1 MVLDAD
7 DMTTRLRAELPDAL
21 RGGQVIGY
29 FQPEIELSTG
39 RVAAAELLARWEH
52 PELGTLQPSL
62 FLPLAEQLGL
72 MGEFTRLMLRQA
84 LVQHRAWVD
93 AERVIPVSVNV
104 GPDCVA
110 DPAFPATVAGLLR
123 EERAPGQM
131 LTLEVS
137 EETRTGAASARF
149 FAEMAELG
157 VRISLD
163 DFGAGFASLE
173 SLGGWPINELKL
185 DESIVRPMVSNA
197 NFATIVRTAVDLA
210 HKLGVKVVAEGV
222 ESEAVRAELRAIG
235 CDIGQG
241 FFLGPPMTAAA
252 FTSWLRDQSRPM
264 PRPGASGAPQAS
276 PPVLG
281 KSGGGPVSEAA
292 RSAIRAA
299 RRAVQPTGGGTLAA
313 AVAILAAYGLWQV
326 FRWGGREHQVLIG
339 NLAFLPVDWYTALLA
354 WRVSRRADLGHRTC
368 RAWRLIFLATLCFVA
383 GDLLRFLCEVVLHT
397 NGEPAW
403 VQSIYAGC
411 YVFAACGL
419 IAFPARRRSGPERVR
434 LLLDTGTVFLGG
446 AVLIW
451 YVALGPALAPGTRLA
466 PTGLIAFADTVGDL
480 LILFGVLSVLSR
492 GTTRSSVTALRIF
505 AAGMMA
511 FIANDLT
518 YGYIIAHST
527 YLAGDPVDT
536 LSVLAVTAMWLS
548 FTCQLRAEPA
558 GRIATPPQPAF
569 GRPPVLPYLAVAS
582 SYLLLIVVDR
592 HTIRAAPPGV
602 VLLGAISLTFLVSA
616 RQYIALRD
624 YGRLA
629 DRYQELASIDGMT
642 GLYNRRYFMETA
654 EAALVHAQRIG
665 QPFVTLMIDVDNFK
679 QINDTHGHIAGDQV
693 LTELAHVCREHVRP
707 GDIVGRYG
715 GDEFIIMVPGI
726 TSLRAVQ
733 LADQLGR
740 PPARVLDCD
749 GKPLAYR
756 VSIGIAECLPSENLP
771 TLLTHADL
779 AMYEAK
785 RAGGNCW
792 RIFGGATGADPA
804 GIGHTTAAPA
814 PPAADR
820 QSAPTQWA
828 RTEPG
833 RVARQCAR
841 GDDQAELT
849 AGQYPGQCDQ
859 DRPVGPG
866 QPRGPGLALEHGDLM
881 AEDQDLGVLGA
892 VGAGEQGEPAEPAEH
907 RQVGQ
912 P

>member
-1 MVLDAD
+1 MELDAD
-7 DMTTRLRAELPDAL
+7 DMTTRLRAELPSAL

-39 RVAAAELLARWEH
+39 RLVAAELLARWEH
-52 PELGTLQPSL
+52 PELGTLQPGQ

-72 MGEFTRLMLRQA
+72 MGELTRLMLRQA

-93 AERVIPVSVNV
+93 AERVVPVSVNI
-104 GPDCVA
+104 GPDCVT
-110 DPAFPATVAGLLR
+110 DPAFPAAVMGLLR
-123 EERAPGQM
+123 EERVSGQM
-131 LTLEVS
+131 LALEVS
-137 EETRTGAASARF
+137 EQTRTGTASTRF
-149 FAEMAELG
+149 FAELAECG
-157 VRISLD
+157 IRISLD
-163 DFGAGFASLE
+163 DFGTGFASLE

-185 DESIVRPMVSNA
+185 DESIIRPMIANA
-197 NFATIVRTAVDLA
+197 NFATIVRTTVDLA
-210 HKLGVKVVAEGV
+210 HKLGVTVVAEGI
-222 ESEAVRAELRAIG
+222 ESEAVCAELRAIG

-241 FFLGPPMTAAA
+241 FFLGRPMTAAA
-252 FTSWLRDQSRPM
+252 FTRWLRDQGGPL
-264 PRPGASGAPQAS
+264 PRLGASGAPQAS
-276 PPVLG
+276 PSAPG
-281 KSGGGPVSEAA
+281 KRSGGPVRRTA

-299 RRAVQPTGGGTLAA
+299 RRTVQPVGGATLAA
-313 AVAILAAYGLWQV
+313 AVALLAVYGLWQV

-411 YVFAACGL
+411 YLFATCGL
-419 IAFPARRRSGPERVR
+419 IAFPARRRSGPERIR

-451 YVALGPALAPGTRLA
+451 YVALGPALVPGTRLA
-466 PTGLIAFADTVGDL
+466 PTGLIAFADTAGDL

-492 GTTRSSVTALRIF
+492 GTTRSSATALRIF
-505 AAGMMA
+505 AVGMMA

-536 LSVLAVTAMWLS
+536 LSVLAVIAMWLS
-548 FTCQLRAEPA
+548 FACQLRAEPA
-558 GRIATPPQPAF
+558 GGIAAPPQPAF

-592 HTIRAAPPGV
+592 HAIRVGPVGV
-602 VLLGAISLTFLVSA
+602 VLLGSISLTFLVSA

-642 GLYNRRYFMETA
+642 GLYNRRHFMETA
-654 EAALVHAQRIG
+654 EAAFAHAQRAG
-665 QPFVTLMIDVDNFK
+665 QPFVALMIDVDNFK
-679 QINDTHGHIAGDQV
+679 QINDTHGHIAGDRV
-693 LTELAHVCREHVRP
+693 LTELAHACRAHVRP

-715 GDEFIIMVPGI
+715 GDEFTIMVPGI

-733 LADQLGR
+733 LADQLTR
-740 PPARVLDCD
+740 PPARVLGYD

-756 VSIGIAECLPSENLP
+756 VSIGIAECLPGGDLA
-771 TLLTHADL
+771 TLLMHADV

-792 RIFGGATGADPA
+792 RIFGGATGAEPA
-804 GIGHTTAAPA
+804 GVEQATAVPA
-814 PPAADR
+814 PPADR
-820 QSAPTQWA
+820 QSAPT
-828 RTEPG
+828 
-833 RVARQCAR
+833 
-841 GDDQAELT
+841 L
-849 AGQYPGQCDQ
+849 
-859 DRPVGPG
+859 
-866 QPRGPGLALEHGDLM
+866 
-881 AEDQDLGVLGA
+881 
-892 VGAGEQGEPAEPAEH
+892 
-907 RQVGQ
+907 
-912 P
+912 